1 MLVTESGMV
10 TDCKDE
16 QCKNAQSPMLV
27 TEFEDTCNALEDYQ
41 VSDPVLTS
49 YGYHVIIRLPLDPD
63 RIVEYS
69 NEGTPLTARS
79 LAANAEYAS
88 RMDAQYE
95 KATFAYVS
103 GFSFNIKDFLK

>member
-1 MLVTESGMV
+1 M
-10 TDCKDE
+10 
-16 QCKNAQSPMLV
+16 V